1 MRDSI
6 DVPVPGRKWA
16 LCAIEDLRREG
27 LEAELL
33 GCPGDDGPWTVRV
46 SGPAETINEIR
57 VALEVP
63 AQKLC
68 WESLVNAWIAG

>member
-1 MRDSI
+1 MRESI

-33 GCPGDDGPWTVRV
+33 GCLGDDGPWTVRV

-63 AQKLC
+63 AKSLS
-68 WESLVNAWIAG
+68 WESFINAAITS